1 MGCSSIP
8 RSRGLIIILF
18 VFRGDAEP
26 AAAVRV
32 EPDAGEVRALQ
43 HAAQRFATVNGH
55 PADDLFPVLAAP
67 VAAALVADHEHAAAA
82 QHPAHLAEAVLRF
95 RPSPRPDIPRSRL
108 CSSPT
113 QGGTRPSPTVWSR
126 SSCRHKNCCFRSCG
140 KRCEW
145 RLFCPSEI
153 ILLSPAPVN
162 VL

>member
-26 AAAVRV
+26 TAAVRV
-32 EPDAGEVRALQ
+32 EPDAGEARAAAGLDGLAVDPARFLDADRRIVDAADAAARALLQ
-43 HAAQRFATVNGH
+43 
-55 PADDLFPVLAAP
+55 
-67 VAAALVADHEHAAAA
+67 
-82 QHPAHLAEAVLRF
+82 
-95 RPSPRPDIPRSRL
+95 PRPDIPRSRPY
-108 CSSPT
+108 SSPT
-113 QGGTRPSPTVWSR
+113 QGGTRPSPTAWSR

-153 ILLSPAPVN
+153 IPLSPAPVN